1 MWMRALYS
9 GSHEAGIR
17 PGDWIVSVAGVEVS
31 SEALREVPT
40 KKLRYASCLL
50 EEVG

>member
-1 MWMRALYS
+1 MTSARSA
-9 GSHEAGIR
+9 
-17 PGDWIVSVAGVEVS
+17 VSVGADVEVS
-31 SEALREVPT
+31 GETLREVPT